1 MSRYQITYTYTG
13 EIVDEVEAET
23 VEEALKRAQ
32 DGPCYRL
39 TAMAE
44 GMEIDLYQQGKPH
57 VTVVPGPVR
66 CPECLGEGGRH
77 NTIHE
82 AGVTRPCSLRA
93 QSASV

>member
-1 MSRYQITYTYTG
+1 MTRYRITYTYTG

-23 VEEALKRAQ
+23 VEEALTKAQ
-32 DGPCYRL
+32 DGPHYRL

-44 GMEIDLYQQGKPH
+44 GMEIDLYQQGKPR
-57 VTVVPGPVR
+57 VTLVPGPER
-66 CPECLGEGGRH
+66 CPECLGESGRH
-77 NTIHE
+77 HTIHE